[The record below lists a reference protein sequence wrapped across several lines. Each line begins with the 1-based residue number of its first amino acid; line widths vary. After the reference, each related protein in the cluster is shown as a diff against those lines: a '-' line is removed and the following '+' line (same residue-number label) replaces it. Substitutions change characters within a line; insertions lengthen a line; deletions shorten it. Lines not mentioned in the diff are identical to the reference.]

1 MTDNLDYS
9 WTEEKHHTPNIVD
22 TLSKILNKKEYKK
35 MKHLDVGCGNGA
47 LTSKIYN
54 YFESSLGIDLS
65 DKGIHF
71 AKKYENEKLKFQHTG
86 MKDLI
91 NKNIKYDFISSI
103 EVIEHQYDPLQYIKE
118 INEVTNKNGLILIST
133 PFHGY
138 FKNLL
143 ISILNLNDK
152 HYGVLWKHG
161 HIKFFSVKSLK
172 KLIEVSNCPIKIEDI
187 KFSGRIYPFSNSMIF
202 LLRKY

>member
-1 MTDNLDYS
+1 M
-9 WTEEKHHTPNIVD
+9 
-22 TLSKILNKKEYKK
+22 
-35 MKHLDVGCGNGA
+35 
-47 LTSKIYN
+47 
-54 YFESSLGIDLS
+54 DLS
-65 DKGIHF
+65 IPFIQLDDSILYSEFILIFDKTECIGRDAFWLSLIVFIGWIFSVTFNLCFFAISKIHF